1 MFAFTPFPWD
11 QDPGSDP
18 GTARA
23 IEDAGSVTLP
33 NGIPVV
39 GYGIADGL
47 IDAPG
52 DSDWFALDLTAG
64 ASCTFEVLG
73 ATHGGGDLADPVL
86 TDYDTYGNPVAQN
99 DDFVTVGPDGLPM
112 VGPDGLPMV
121 DPDPL
126 LDFAAP
132 TSGTYYL
139 GVSGYGEAT
148 GSYAAVVTGDPGT
161 IALPVY
167 SGAPDDP
174 DSPAWLFDLPSG

>member
-52 DSDWFALDLTAG
+52 DSDWFALDLAAG

-73 ATHGGGDLADPVL
+73 ASNGGGDLADPVL
-86 TDYDTYGNPVAQN
+86 TVYDTYGNPVAQN
-99 DDFVTVGPDGLPM
+99 DDFVTIGPDGFPT
-112 VGPDGLPMV
+112 V

-139 GVSGYGEAT
+139 GVSAYGEAT

-161 IALPVY
+161 ITLPVY

-174 DSPAWLFDLPSG
+174 DGPAWLFDLPSG